1 MAQTTL
7 TKPEK
12 KDLAATREQI
22 RDTAVT
28 FTPRCDI
35 VEMDDELVLFADVP
49 GVDTDDVDVR
59 YENGE
64 LTIYGKCATRRHA
77 DNYVDFEYGIGD
89 FYRAFAINEAIDA
102 DKIAAELKNGVL
114 TLHLPKSEAV
124 KPRKISVKS

>member
-35 VEMDDELVLFADVP
+35 VETDDELVLFADVP

-64 LTIYGKCATRRHA
+64 LTIYGKCATRRQA